1 MKKRFAPAIACAL
14 GLLLFSCQTEDSASV
29 NQDRIF
35 TTYELY
41 YDANTDKTTARATF
55 RFGSAVGTNLELSS
69 PAEARFDNDV
79 LSFNSIIG
87 AYEKEYPGFKT
98 QGTFR
103 YTNNDNEVYT
113 NQVGVLKTIAFP
125 ANFPTSISRANAF
138 TITWVGDA
146 LAAGERVDVV
156 LTRAGSSPLVRVFTQ
171 AQPAATAIVLGADQ
185 LSQFT
190 AGSFVSV
197 AMYRYR
203 VTDLVQK
210 PEAGGFFSGRHQPA
224 DKGLLLD

>member
-1 MKKRFAPAIACAL
+1 MACLIGAT
-14 GLLLFSCQTEDSASV
+14 LFSCQTEDSASV

-79 LSFNSIIG
+79 LSFNAIIG

-103 YTNNDNEVYT
+103 YTNNDNEVFT
-113 NQVGVLKTIAFP
+113 NQVGGLKPIAFP
-125 ANFPTSISRANAF
+125 ADFPTAISRSNAF

-156 LTRAGSSPLVRVFTQ
+156 LTSAGSSPLVRIFTQ

-185 LSQFT
+185 LGQFP
-190 AGSFVSV
+190 AGAAVTV

-203 VTDLVQK
+203 VTDLAQK
-210 PEAGGFFSGRHQPA
+210 PEAGGFFSGRHQPLN
-224 DKGLLLD
+224 KGLTLN